1 MLRVTVICVGKLK
14 EKFYA
19 QAAAEYVKRLGR
31 YCKLDLIELPEQ
43 RLPDAPAP
51 AEIERALFREAGVIR
66 GKIPPASCVAAL
78 CIEGQLRSSEE
89 LAQLLAL
96 HGGNVRA
103 CAYDILIR
111 KAENTSITL
120 PSGITLPDQ
129 AAHYL
134 RRAAQLRP
142 IRTRNAQRADD
153 APPRPPKPPRDGDT
167 L

>member
-89 LAQLLAL
+89 LAQLLGSWQQRGEKGLAFIIGGSYGL
-96 HGGNVRA
+96 H
-103 CAYDILIR
+103 
-111 KAENTSITL
+111 
-120 PSGITLPDQ
+120 PSV
-129 AAHYL
+129 
-134 RRAAQLRP
+134 
-142 IRTRNAQRADD
+142 
-153 APPRPPKPPRDGDT
+153 KS
-167 L
+167 